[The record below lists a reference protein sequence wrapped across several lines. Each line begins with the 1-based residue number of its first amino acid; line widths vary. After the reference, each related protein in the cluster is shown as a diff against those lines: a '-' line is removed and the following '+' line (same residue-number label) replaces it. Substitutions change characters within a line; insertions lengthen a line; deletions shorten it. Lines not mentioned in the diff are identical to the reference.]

1 MADTPQ
7 YFDLVTMGRIGVDL
21 YPLQTG
27 VPLSQVETF
36 GKFLGGSA
44 ANVAVAAAR
53 LGRSAAVITR
63 TGDDPFGTY
72 LHEALKDFGVDDRW
86 VTPVAAYPTPVTF
99 CEIFPPDDFPLYFY
113 RRPKAPD
120 LEIHPHELDLPAI
133 RAAGIFWVTG
143 TGLSEEPSRTATL
156 AALQARAKA
165 GTTVFDLD
173 WRPMFWKDPDQA
185 RPYYREALRHA
196 TVAVG
201 NLDECEVATGVR
213 EPEACAE
220 ALLAAGVELAVV
232 KQGPRGCWPC
242 TGTAAGP
249 RCPRCRS
256 RWSTASAPATPSA
269 VRSATV
275 CSPAGTW
282 SGPCA
287 TPTRPAPSS
296 PRASPARPP
305 CRPRRRSPAS
315 SRGTR
320 RAGRPSPERSPSLKL
335 SIPELTTVRAR
346 HPEAVAEAAA
356 RRARRP
362 LIGDSGRLMIVAAD
376 HPARGALGIGDRRLA
391 MADRA
396 DLLERL
402 CVALSRPGVDGVL
415 ATADILEDLLLLGAL
430 ENKVVMG
437 SMNRGGLA
445 GASFEMDDRFTGHRA
460 EDIQRLGF
468 DAGKLLVRI
477 DYDDPGSLATLEAS
491 ARAVDAMAARRLPV
505 FVEPFISRRVDGRVR
520 NDLSAEAVTRSIAI
534 ASGLGGTSAYT
545 WLKLPVTEHVDDMEA
560 VLRTSTLPVVLLGG
574 EVGDQE
580 AAYERWGKALRL
592 PTVQGM
598 VVGRSLLYPAEGSV
612 ETAVDTAVGLL

>member
-1 MADTPQ
+1 M
-7 YFDLVTMGRIGVDL
+7 
-21 YPLQTG
+21 
-27 VPLSQVETF
+27 
-36 GKFLGGSA
+36 
-44 ANVAVAAAR
+44 
-53 LGRSAAVITR
+53 
-63 TGDDPFGTY
+63 
-72 LHEALKDFGVDDRW
+72 
-86 VTPVAAYPTPVTF
+86 
-99 CEIFPPDDFPLYFY
+99 
-113 RRPKAPD
+113 
-120 LEIHPHELDLPAI
+120 
-133 RAAGIFWVTG
+133 
-143 TGLSEEPSRTATL
+143 
-156 AALQARAKA
+156 
-165 GTTVFDLD
+165 
-173 WRPMFWKDPDQA
+173 
-185 RPYYREALRHA
+185 
-196 TVAVG
+196 
-201 NLDECEVATGVR
+201 
-213 EPEACAE
+213 
-220 ALLAAGVELAVV
+220 
-232 KQGPRGCWPC
+232 
-242 TGTAAGP
+242 
-249 RCPRCRS
+249 
-256 RWSTASAPATPSA
+256 
-269 VRSATV
+269 
-275 CSPAGTW
+275 
-282 SGPCA
+282 
-287 TPTRPAPSS
+287 
-296 PRASPARPP
+296 
-305 CRPRRRSPAS
+305 
-315 SRGTR
+315 
-320 RAGRPSPERSPSLKL
+320 KL

-356 RRARRP
+356 RRTRRP

-396 DLLERL
+396 GLLERL

-460 EDIQRLGF
+460 EDIERLGF

-477 DYDDPGSLATLEAS
+477 DYDDPGSLTTLEAS

-520 NDLSAEAVTRSIAI
+520 NDLSAEAVTRSVAI

-545 WLKLPVTEHVDDMEA
+545 WLKLPVTENVDDMDE